1 MVLESSCSFDRIEK
15 LRALQEDVKIPWGGC
30 EKPGRVTGNE
40 GLEKDDK
47 DTAGFMHCWN
57 C

>member
-47 DTAGFMHCWN
+47 DTADFMHCWN